1 MLLLLLMTIAQL
13 FTQMSQNL
21 SKVPSAMSA
30 LQQAA
35 LVRAANAGLA
45 EFVDLLPDLR
55 KTEAKTERLGAAQS
69 KTIGATAASKG
80 FTVAWDEQANFLGR
94 TVVVGNDSS
103 RYNRLQALNTL
114 LFAHEGATGSTTLEV
129 RADAILLGSLE
140 DAVDGEVTLVW
151 ETGAKELL
159 HGRPEHQRPEDVL
172 ALEVGEPERWWIEP
186 LNGITGGATPLY
198 LLRLWPQPD
207 AVYSLLYTRRLWPS
221 ALTVTAGDYATL
233 FASTTELP
241 VLPREEQALVAMCE
255 RGMIGTALW
264 IGSADQ
270 VIALQNYQHG
280 VGQLASRSTNR
291 GHSQRAKIYTKRG
304 Y

>member
-1 MLLLLLMTIAQL
+1 MLLLVAMTIAQL

-21 SKVPSAMSA
+21 SKVPADMDA

-35 LVRAANAGLA
+35 LVRSANAGLA
-45 EFVDLLPDLR
+45 EFVDLLPDMR
-55 KTEAKTERLGAAQS
+55 RTESRSERLSAAES
-69 KTIGATAASKG
+69 KAITATARSKAITLSAS
-80 FTVAWDEQANFLGR
+80 WDEQASFLGR

-103 RYNRLQALNTL
+103 RYNRLHALNTL
-114 LFAHEGATGSTTLEV
+114 LFAHEGTTGSTTLEV
-129 RADAILLGSLE
+129 RADAVLLGSLE

-159 HGRPEHQRPEDVL
+159 HGRPEYQGPEDVL
-172 ALEVGEPERWWIEP
+172 RLQIGEPERWWIEP

-198 LLRLWPQPD
+198 LLRVWPQPD
-207 AVYSLLYTRRLWPS
+207 AVYSLLFTRRLWPL
-221 ALTVTAGDYATL
+221 ALTTAL
-233 FASTTELP
+233 LASTTELP

-270 VIALQNYQHG
+270 AIALQNYQHG
-280 VGQLASRSTNR
+280 VGQLALRSNNR
-291 GHSQRAKIYTKRG
+291 GHGQRAKIRTKRG

>member
-1 MLLLLLMTIAQL
+1 MLLLLAMTIAQL

-21 SKVPSAMSA
+21 SKVPGDMDA

-35 LVRAANAGLA
+35 LVRSANAGLA
-45 EFVDLLPDLR
+45 EFVDLLPDMR
-55 KTEAKTERLGAAQS
+55 RTESRSERLSAAESKAITATAQS
-69 KTIGATAASKG
+69 KTIAFSES
-80 FTVAWDEQANFLGR
+80 WSEQASFFGR

-103 RYNRLQALNTL
+103 RYNRLHALNTL
-114 LFAHEGATGSTTLEV
+114 LFAHEGTTGSTTLEV
-129 RADAILLGSLE
+129 RADAVLLGSLE

-159 HGRPEHQRPEDVL
+159 HGRPEYQGLEDVL
-172 ALEVGEPERWWIEP
+172 RLQIGEPERWWIEP

-198 LLRLWPQPD
+198 LLRVWPQPD

-221 ALTVTAGDYATL
+221 ALTTAL
-233 FASTTELP
+233 LASTTELP

-270 VIALQNYQHG
+270 AIALQNYQHG
-280 VGQLASRSTNR
+280 VGQLALRSNNR
-291 GHSQRAKIYTKRG
+291 GHGQRAKIRTKRG

>member
-1 MLLLLLMTIAQL
+1 MFLLLAMTIAQL

-21 SKVPSAMSA
+21 SKVPGDMDA

-35 LVRAANAGLA
+35 LVRSANAGLA
-45 EFVDLLPDLR
+45 EFVDLLPDMR
-55 KTEAKTERLGAAQS
+55 RTEARSERLSAAESKTITAAAQS
-69 KTIGATAASKG
+69 KAITFSSS
-80 FTVAWDEQANFLGR
+80 WDEQASFLGR

-103 RYNRLQALNTL
+103 RYNRLHALNTL

-129 RADAILLGSLE
+129 RADAVLLGSLE

-159 HGRPEHQRPEDVL
+159 HGRPEYQGPEDVL
-172 ALEVGEPERWWIEP
+172 RLQIGEPERWWIEP

-198 LLRLWPQPD
+198 LLRIWPQPD

-221 ALTVTAGDYATL
+221 ALTTALLT
-233 FASTTELP
+233 STTELP

-270 VIALQNYQHG
+270 TIALQNYQHG
-280 VGQLASRSTNR
+280 VGQLALRSNNR
-291 GHSQRAKIYTKRG
+291 GHGQRAKIRTKRG

>member
-1 MLLLLLMTIAQL
+1 MLLLVAMTIAQL

-21 SKVPSAMSA
+21 SKVPADMDA

-35 LVRAANAGLA
+35 LVRSANAGLA
-45 EFVDLLPDLR
+45 EFVDLLPDMR
-55 KTEAKTERLGAAQS
+55 RTESRSERLSAAES
-69 KTIGATAASKG
+69 KAITATARSKAITLSAS
-80 FTVAWDEQANFLGR
+80 WDEQASFLGR

-103 RYNRLQALNTL
+103 RYNRLHALNTL
-114 LFAHEGATGSTTLEV
+114 LFAHEGTTGSTTLEV
-129 RADAILLGSLE
+129 RADAVLLGSLE

-159 HGRPEHQRPEDVL
+159 HGRPEYQGPEDVL
-172 ALEVGEPERWWIEP
+172 RLQIGEPERWWIEP

-198 LLRLWPQPD
+198 LLRVWPQPD
-207 AVYSLLYTRRLWPS
+207 AVYSLLYARRLWPS
-221 ALTVTAGDYATL
+221 ALTTAL
-233 FASTTELP
+233 LASTTELP

-270 VIALQNYQHG
+270 AIALQNYQHG
-280 VGQLASRSTNR
+280 VGQLALRSNNR
-291 GHSQRAKIYTKRG
+291 GHGQRAKIRTKRG

>member
-1 MLLLLLMTIAQL
+1 MLLLHVVMTIAQL

-21 SKVPSAMSA
+21 SKVPSAMDA

-55 KTEAKTERLGAAQS
+55 KTEAKTERLGAAES
-69 KTIGATAASKG
+69 KTITATAASKA
-80 FTVAWDEQANFLGR
+80 FTLTWAEQANFLGR

-103 RYNRLQALNTL
+103 RYNRLHALNTL

-129 RADAILLGSLE
+129 RADAVLLGSLE

-221 ALTVTAGDYATL
+221 ALTTAL
-233 FASTTELP
+233 LASTTELP

-270 VIALQNYQHG
+270 TIALQNYQHG
-280 VGQLASRSTNR
+280 VGQLATRSTNR

>member
-21 SKVPSAMSA
+21 SKVPADMNA

-55 KTEAKTERLGAAQS
+55 KTEPKTERLGAAES
-69 KTIGATAASKG
+69 KTITATAASKTIA
-80 FTVAWDEQANFLGR
+80 FDPAWSEQANFLGR

-103 RYNRLQALNTL
+103 RYNRLHALNTL
-114 LFAHEGATGSTTLEV
+114 LFAHEGTTGSTTLEV

-140 DAVDGEVTLVW
+140 DAVDGEVSLVW

-159 HGRPEHQRPEDVL
+159 HGRPDHQRPEEVL
-172 ALEVGEPERWWIEP
+172 SLEVGEPERWWIEP

-221 ALTVTAGDYATL
+221 ALTTAL
-233 FASTTELP
+233 LASTTELP

-270 VIALQNYQHG
+270 TIALQNYQHG
-280 VGQLASRSTNR
+280 VGQLAARSTNR

>member
-1 MLLLLLMTIAQL
+1 MLLLLAMTIAQL

-21 SKVPSAMSA
+21 SKVPADMDA

-55 KTEAKTERLGAAQS
+55 KTESKTERLGSAES
-69 KTIGATAASKG
+69 KTITVTAESKTIAFSPSWSG
-80 FTVAWDEQANFLGR
+80 QSSYLGR

-114 LFAHEGATGSTTLEV
+114 LFAHEGASGSTTLEV
-129 RADAILLGSLE
+129 RADAVILGSLE
-140 DAVDGEVTLVW
+140 DAVDGEVTLM
-151 ETGAKELL
+151 GATEAVQLT
-159 HGRPEHQRPEDVL
+159 HGLPDSQRPQEVL
-172 ALEVGEPERWWIEP
+172 ALQTGQPERWWIEP
-186 LNGITGGATPLY
+186 LNGITGGATPVY
-198 LLRLWPQPD
+198 LLRVWPQPD
-207 AVYSLLYTRRLWPS
+207 AVYSLLYTRRLWPT
-221 ALTVTAGDYATL
+221 ALTTAML
-233 FASTTELP
+233 ASTTELP

-270 VIALQNYQHG
+270 SIALQNYQHG
-280 VGQLASRSTNR
+280 VGQLAARSNNR

>member
-1 MLLLLLMTIAQL
+1 MLLLLAMTIAQL

-21 SKVPSAMSA
+21 SKVPADMDA
-30 LQQAA
+30 LQQSA
-35 LVRAANAGLA
+35 LVRSANAGLA
-45 EFVDLLPDLR
+45 EFVDLLPDMR
-55 KTEAKTERLGAAQS
+55 RTESRSERLGAAESKPITATAQL
-69 KTIGATAASKG
+69 KTIA
-80 FTVAWDEQANFLGR
+80 FDPAWSEQASFLGR

-129 RADAILLGSLE
+129 RADAVLLGSLE

-159 HGRPEHQRPEDVL
+159 HGRPDYLRPEDVL
-172 ALEVGEPERWWIEP
+172 SLQIGEPERWWIEP

-221 ALTVTAGDYATL
+221 SLTVGMIENEEDGAID
-233 FASTTELP
+233 LP

-270 VIALQNYQHG
+270 AIALQNYQHG
-280 VGQLASRSTNR
+280 VGQLALRSNNR
-291 GHSQRAKIYTKRG
+291 GHGQRAKYRTKRG

>member
-1 MLLLLLMTIAQL
+1 MLLLVAMTIAQL

-21 SKVPSAMSA
+21 SKVPGDMDA

-35 LVRAANAGLA
+35 LVRSGNAGLA
-45 EFVDLLPDLR
+45 EFVDLLPDMR
-55 KTEAKTERLGAAQS
+55 RTESRSERLSAAESKTITATAQS
-69 KTIGATAASKG
+69 KFIAFSPS
-80 FTVAWDEQANFLGR
+80 WSEQASFLGR

-103 RYNRLQALNTL
+103 RYNRLHALNTL

-129 RADAILLGSLE
+129 RADAVLLGSLE

-159 HGRPEHQRPEDVL
+159 HGRPEYQGPEDVL
-172 ALEVGEPERWWIEP
+172 RLQIGEPERWWIEP

-198 LLRLWPQPD
+198 LLRIWPQPD

-221 ALTVTAGDYATL
+221 ALTTAL
-233 FASTTELP
+233 LASTTELP

-270 VIALQNYQHG
+270 TIALQNYQHG
-280 VGQLASRSTNR
+280 VGQLALRSNNR
-291 GHSQRAKIYTKRG
+291 GHSQRAKIRTKRG

>member
-1 MLLLLLMTIAQL
+1 MLLLLVMTIAQL

-21 SKVPSAMSA
+21 SKVPGDMDA

-35 LVRAANAGLA
+35 LVRSANAGLA
-45 EFVDLLPDLR
+45 EFVDLLPDMR
-55 KTEAKTERLGAAQS
+55 RTESRSERLSAAESKTITATAQS
-69 KTIGATAASKG
+69 KTIAFSSS
-80 FTVAWDEQANFLGR
+80 WSEQASFLGR
-94 TVVVGNDSS
+94 TVVVANDSS
-103 RYNRLQALNTL
+103 RYNRLHALNTL
-114 LFAHEGATGSTTLEV
+114 LFAHEGTTGSTTLEV
-129 RADAILLGSLE
+129 RADAVLLGSLE

-159 HGRPEHQRPEDVL
+159 HGRPEYQGPEDVL
-172 ALEVGEPERWWIEP
+172 RLQIGEPERWWIEP

-198 LLRLWPQPD
+198 LLRVWPQPD

-221 ALTVTAGDYATL
+221 ALTTAL
-233 FASTTELP
+233 LASTTELP

-270 VIALQNYQHG
+270 AIALQNYQHG
-280 VGQLASRSTNR
+280 VGQLALRSNNR
-291 GHSQRAKIYTKRG
+291 GHGQRAKIRTKRG

>member
-1 MLLLLLMTIAQL
+1 MLLLVMTIAQL

-21 SKVPSAMSA
+21 STVPASMDS

-45 EFVDLLPDLR
+45 EFVDLLPDIR
-55 KTEAKTERLGAAQS
+55 KTEPKSERLGAALS
-69 KTIGATAASKG
+69 KTIDATAASKTIV
-80 FTVAWDEQANFLGR
+80 FSASWSDQANYLGR

-103 RYNRLQALNTL
+103 RYNRLNALNTL
-114 LFAHEGATGSTTLEV
+114 LFAHEGATATTTLEV
-129 RADAILLGSLE
+129 RSDAVILGSLE
-140 DAVDGEVTLVW
+140 DAIDGNVTLVW
-151 ETGAKELL
+151 ETGAKELI
-159 HGRPEHQRPEDVL
+159 HGVPDASRPEEVL
-172 ALEVGEPERWWIEP
+172 SLQTGEPERWWIEP
-186 LNGITGGATPLY
+186 LNGITGGATPVY

-207 AVYSLLYTRRLWPS
+207 AVYSLLYTRRLWPT
-221 ALTVTAGDYATL
+221 ALTTAML
-233 FASTTELP
+233 ASTTELP

-270 VIALQNYQHG
+270 AIALANYQHG
-280 VGQLASRSTNR
+280 VGQLAARSNNR
-291 GHSQRAKIYTKRG
+291 GHSQRAKIRTKRG

>member
-1 MLLLLLMTIAQL
+1 MLLLLAMTIAQL

-21 SKVPSAMSA
+21 SKVPGDMDA

-35 LVRAANAGLA
+35 LVRSANAGLA
-45 EFVDLLPDLR
+45 EFVDLLPDMR
-55 KTEAKTERLGAAQS
+55 RTESRSERLSAAESKTITATAQS
-69 KTIGATAASKG
+69 KTIAFSSS
-80 FTVAWDEQANFLGR
+80 WSEQASFLGR
-94 TVVVGNDSS
+94 TVVVANDSS
-103 RYNRLQALNTL
+103 RYNRLHALNTL
-114 LFAHEGATGSTTLEV
+114 LFAHEGTTGSTTLEV
-129 RADAILLGSLE
+129 RADAVLLGSLE

-159 HGRPEHQRPEDVL
+159 HGRPEYQGPEDVL
-172 ALEVGEPERWWIEP
+172 RLQIGEPERWWIEP

-198 LLRLWPQPD
+198 LLRVWPQPD

-221 ALTVTAGDYATL
+221 ALTTAL
-233 FASTTELP
+233 LASTTELP

-270 VIALQNYQHG
+270 AIALQNYQHG
-280 VGQLASRSTNR
+280 VGQLALRSNNR
-291 GHSQRAKIYTKRG
+291 GHGQRAKIRTKRG